1 MNKIEAI
8 KLSNTIGTKE
18 AAEELGILDG
28 TLSGWRKKV
37 KQGKIYF
44 IVLMRLF

>member
-18 AAEELGILDG
+18 AAEELGIQDG
-28 TLSGWRKKV
+28 RNLFKTDT
-37 KQGKIYF
+37 GKMIIETIYD
-44 IVLMRLF
+44 LA